1 MVQAEQV
8 LGRFWPLE
16 MVCRIT
22 IRPLVHI
29 LDVFSTY
36 LVYLAELYVILNVIY
51 PPKFDHLAMT
61 S

>member
-1 MVQAEQV
+1 MIAVRHRHHLTSQNMVQAEQV

-36 LVYLAELYVILNVIY
+36 LVYLAEL
-51 PPKFDHLAMT
+51 
-61 S
+61 

>member
-36 LVYLAELYVILNVIY
+36 LVYLAEL
-51 PPKFDHLAMT
+51 
-61 S
+61 